1 MKRNHVHIWKGDELE
16 IKFDWMEREETIRF
30 YFENKP
36 IRTLLATP
44 EDLEELA
51 YGHVFSESLGDL
63 ESVDINQFDI
73 KLNGNI
79 IQEPSRIPITPSCGY
94 CGDHRLSDELLPQV
108 TRSVSLDFDVR
119 TLVDELPKYQK
130 NFHSTGGTHA
140 AALFDS
146 KGGFIV
152 LKEDIGRHNAVD
164 KVIGAAILQNL
175 DISKCILVLTSR
187 MSYDLVAKAVRSGI
201 EVAVSIGAIS
211 DRSAQLA
218 RESGIS
224 LVGFTKSSKAIV
236 VGPLFRLG
244 L

>member
-1 MKRNHVHIWKGDELE
+1 MKKNHIHLWRGNNLE
-16 IKFDWMEREETIRF
+16 IKSDWMEREETIRF
-30 YFENKP
+30 FHESKA

-51 YGHVFSESLGDL
+51 YGHVFTENLGTI
-63 ESVDINQFDI
+63 ESVEINQHDI

-79 IQEPSRIPITPSCGY
+79 LDEPSLIPITPSCGY
-94 CGDHRLSDELLPQV
+94 CGDHRLKDEMLPPV
-108 TRSVSLDFDVR
+108 SRSVSLGFDVR
-119 TLVDELPKYQK
+119 TLVDELPKYQR

-140 AALFDS
+140 AALFNLEGD
-146 KGGFIV
+146 FIS

-164 KVIGAAILQNL
+164 KVIGSALLQGI
-175 DISKCILVLTSR
+175 DITKSILVLTSR

-201 EVAVSIGAIS
+201 EVVVSIGAIS

>member
-1 MKRNHVHIWKGDELE
+1 MTNFQN
-16 IKFDWMEREETIRF
+16 IKKI
-30 YFENKP
+30 
-36 IRTLLATP
+36 
-44 EDLEELA
+44 
-51 YGHVFSESLGDL
+51 S
-63 ESVDINQFDI
+63 
-73 KLNGNI
+73 
-79 IQEPSRIPITPSCGY
+79 IQ
-94 CGDHRLSDELLPQV
+94 Q
-108 TRSVSLDFDVR
+108 
-119 TLVDELPKYQK
+119 
-130 NFHSTGGTHA
+130 GTHA
-140 AALFDS
+140 AALFDL
-146 KGGFIV
+146 KGRFMA

-164 KVIGAAILQNL
+164 KVIGAAILQKL
-175 DISKCILVLTSR
+175 DISKSILVLTSR